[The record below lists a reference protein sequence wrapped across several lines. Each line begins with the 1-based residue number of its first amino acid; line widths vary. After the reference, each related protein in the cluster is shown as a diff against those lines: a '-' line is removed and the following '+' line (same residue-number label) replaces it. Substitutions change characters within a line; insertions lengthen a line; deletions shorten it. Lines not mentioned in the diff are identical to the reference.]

1 MINVNNLSCS
11 YLNILIGILYAIKLQ
26 KLDWHRGS
34 ISDEE
39 NLLIKVLNQFNKKNQ
54 QLKK

>member
-26 KLDWHRGS
+26 KLYWHRGS
-34 ISDEE
+34 LSDEE
-39 NLLIKVLNQFNKKNQ
+39 KFIDKSFEPN
-54 QLKK
+54 